1 MGAKYPQKRPLS
13 ARVLAEMFKCDP
25 STVRRKM
32 AQPRAEY
39 EASSISR
46 AQPWKS
52 LGMSRTTWYRKGKP
66 ERLIGGLDQNS
77 PRPSTDPSPG
87 TGGDHP

>member
-1 MGAKYPQKRPLS
+1 MAAKYPMKRPGT
-13 ARVLAEMFKCDP
+13 ARELAARFGV
-25 STVRRKM
+25 SVRTVRRVQ